1 MRVKKVVVKKRPAKK
16 KRVAPRRKSSSVIDR
31 IEPLGV
37 GLDDGIKINLYGR
50 SATGKT
56 TLWATFP
63 KPILAIICSGAK
75 KAGELL
81 SINTPEYNKTVEKVV
96 LHESYELRELTQMQQ
111 ETEKYATVVLDH
123 ASGLQ
128 TLIAKEVAGLEEI
141 PMSFFRAASKGQSWG
156 VVSQSQWG
164 QIGTQTN
171 ELLYKLL
178 ALSCNVVVV
187 AQEKER
193 FVDQESEVITPFVG
207 SDLTPMTLKW
217 FHPACNYIVE
227 TFIRPKTVKKK
238 IRIASKVIVQ
248 ETRVP
253 NKVEY
258 CLRVGPHDVFTTK
271 FRIPKGKELPPVIV
285 DPTYAKIKAL
295 IDGE

>member
-63 KPILAIICSGAK
+63 EPILAIICSGAK

-81 SINTPEYNKTVEKVV
+81 SINTPEYNKTIKKVV
-96 LHESYELRELTQMQQ
+96 LHGSSEIEDLVDMQQ
-111 ETEKYATVVLDH
+111 ENGKFATVVLDH
-123 ASGLQ
+123 ATGLQ
-128 TLIAKEVAGLEEI
+128 DLILREILGLEKLPEQ
-141 PMSFFRAASKGQSWG
+141 SSWG
-156 VVSQSQWG
+156 LATRNQYGQVALQMKERLRLLLDLPCGVV
-164 QIGTQTN
+164 I
-171 ELLYKLL
+171 
-178 ALSCNVVVV
+178 V
-187 AQEKER
+187 AQERE
-193 FVDQESEVITPFVG
+193 FESGNEELSEVITPYVA
-207 SDLTPMTLKW
+207 SALTPSVVGWLN
-217 FHPACNYIVE
+217 PACNYIAE
-227 TFIRPKTVKKK
+227 TFIRPKIVSKKV
-238 IRIASKVIVQ
+238 RIGRKTTIQ
-248 ETRVP
+248 KTRVP
-253 NKVEY
+253 DEVEY

-271 FRIPKGKELPPVIV
+271 FRIPKGKELPHVIV